1 MKTIVTVKR
10 LLLTIASGLL
20 VVTSAIPVYAAKHQ
34 VNCDVPGQSLKQA
47 LEASKPGDSIVMRGV
62 CRERLTITEGPLTLD
77 GEGTGVID
85 GAGLPPNAAEF
96 NGLITVDGAHGIT
109 IRGLTIRNGSGEG
122 ILGTHGAS
130 MVIQNTRV
138 EGNFTGIGLSNSS
151 AEVVDSTIRY
161 NSLGFDVYSSSTV
174 IFRGEIDI
182 SHNGA
187 ESLTLNGNSH
197 AEIRGGHLQVNN
209 NEGGLIISANSTLV
223 IFGFQTS
230 QTSRLTTNGNQGPGI
245 VIADG
250 TLFVAG
256 SGFTPGGILITSSG
270 NAGPGVFLNGGGTIA
285 SPFGAARFVVE
296 NNPVGMQFRQGS
308 SAIIVGGLNVRS
320 NAVAGID
327 ADNAAGLTF
336 VSIAPNPSAIQSNG
350 TDVRLGFG
358 TKSTIE
364 GVAVGTLV
372 CDSTVL
378 SRGTRVC
385 P

>member
-1 MKTIVTVKR
+1 
-10 LLLTIASGLL
+10 
-20 VVTSAIPVYAAKHQ
+20 
-34 VNCDVPGQSLKQA
+34 
-47 LEASKPGDSIVMRGV
+47 
-62 CRERLTITEGPLTLD
+62 
-77 GEGTGVID
+77 
-85 GAGLPPNAAEF
+85 
-96 NGLITVDGAHGIT
+96 
-109 IRGLTIRNGSGEG
+109 
-122 ILGTHGAS
+122 
-130 MVIQNTRV
+130 
-138 EGNFTGIGLSNSS
+138 
-151 AEVVDSTIRY
+151 
-161 NSLGFDVYSSSTV
+161 
-174 IFRGEIDI
+174 
-182 SHNGA
+182 
-187 ESLTLNGNSH
+187 
-197 AEIRGGHLQVNN
+197 
-209 NEGGLIISANSTLV
+209 LIISANSTLV